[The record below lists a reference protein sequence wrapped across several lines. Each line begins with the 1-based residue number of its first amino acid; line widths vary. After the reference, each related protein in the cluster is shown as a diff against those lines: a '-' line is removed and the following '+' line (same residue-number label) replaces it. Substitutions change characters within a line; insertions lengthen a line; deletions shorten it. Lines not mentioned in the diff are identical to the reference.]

1 MYTYF
6 VLTLSCKFLYYLRHA
21 IENWWWSFIYSC
33 NPLLFT
39 ITREIHFEKWDEE
52 RNYFESYNLELLII
66 VIFQAKNFG
75 CSVRKIRQII
85 CPSIIIRINEI
96 LISTRIASI
105 TLKDVLIWK
114 RTISYFYRKKKHEY
128 ILTKKILRSKIRES
142 HHFFYL
148 FIKEQTKENL
158 NRITYK
164 RNVIF
169 KAFQS

>member
-1 MYTYF
+1 MRHF

-75 CSVRKIRQII
+75 CSARKIRQIL

-114 RTISYFYRKKKHEY
+114 RTISYFYRKKKARIYSYEEDSS
-128 ILTKKILRSKIRES
+128 IKDQRISS
-142 HHFFYL
+142 FFL
-148 FIKEQTKENL
+148 FV
-158 NRITYK
+158 Y
-164 RNVIF
+164 
-169 KAFQS
+169 

>member
-1 MYTYF
+1 MRHF

-75 CSVRKIRQII
+75 CSVRKIRQIL

-105 TLKDVLIWK
+105 TLKDLLIWK
-114 RTISYFYRKKKHEY
+114 RTISYFYRKKSTNIFLRRRFFDQRLKNL
-128 ILTKKILRSKIRES
+128 IIFFICLLKNKRKKI
-142 HHFFYL
+142 
-148 FIKEQTKENL
+148 
-158 NRITYK
+158 
-164 RNVIF
+164 
-169 KAFQS
+169 

>member
-1 MYTYF
+1 MRHF

-75 CSVRKIRQII
+75 CSVRKIRQIL

-105 TLKDVLIWK
+105 TLKDLLIWK
-114 RTISYFYRKKKHEY
+114 RTISYFYRKKSTNIFLRRRFFDQRSKNL
-128 ILTKKILRSKIRES
+128 IIFFICLLKNKRKKI
-142 HHFFYL
+142 
-148 FIKEQTKENL
+148 
-158 NRITYK
+158 
-164 RNVIF
+164 
-169 KAFQS
+169 

>member
-1 MYTYF
+1 MRHF

-39 ITREIHFEKWDEE
+39 ITREIHFEKWNEE

-75 CSVRKIRQII
+75 CSVRKIRQIL

-105 TLKDVLIWK
+105 TLKDLLIWK
-114 RTISYFYRKKKHEY
+114 RTISYFYRKKSTNIFLRRRFFDQRSKNL
-128 ILTKKILRSKIRES
+128 IIFFICLLKNKRKKI
-142 HHFFYL
+142 
-148 FIKEQTKENL
+148 
-158 NRITYK
+158 
-164 RNVIF
+164 
-169 KAFQS
+169 

>member
-1 MYTYF
+1 MRHF

-75 CSVRKIRQII
+75 CSVRKIRQIL

-114 RTISYFYRKKKHEY
+114 RTISYFYRKKKSTNIFLRRRFFDQRSENL
-128 ILTKKILRSKIRES
+128 IIFFICLLKNKRKKI
-142 HHFFYL
+142 
-148 FIKEQTKENL
+148 
-158 NRITYK
+158 
-164 RNVIF
+164 
-169 KAFQS
+169 